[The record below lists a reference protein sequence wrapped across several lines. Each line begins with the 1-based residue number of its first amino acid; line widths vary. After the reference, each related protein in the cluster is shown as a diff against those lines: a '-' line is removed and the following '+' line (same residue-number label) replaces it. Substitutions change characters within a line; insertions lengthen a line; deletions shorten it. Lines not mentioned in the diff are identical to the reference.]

1 MIGRRE
7 RVLAG
12 SQALAE
18 PGATVLPY
26 RRDSDRD
33 IDRDND
39 DREIERDNNEKDGD
53 IER

>member
-1 MIGRRE
+1 MIGRRG

-18 PGATVLPY
+18 PGAIVLPY
-26 RRDSDRD
+26 RRD
-33 IDRDND
+33 ND
-39 DREIERDNNEKDGD
+39 DQEIERDNNEKDRD